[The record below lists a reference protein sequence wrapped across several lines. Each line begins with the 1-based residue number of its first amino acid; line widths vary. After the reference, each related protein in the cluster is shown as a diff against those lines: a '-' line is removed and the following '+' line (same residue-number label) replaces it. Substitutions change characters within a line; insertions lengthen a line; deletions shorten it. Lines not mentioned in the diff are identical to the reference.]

1 MIDCCLE
8 LCNIWLAVDFI
19 LCVLLFIYCFLIY
32 RAEEK
37 VLALSN
43 EIKDIQDLKSQ
54 ITDDKLQSLQKQKS
68 LESALAKKTS
78 E

>member
-1 MIDCCLE
+1 M
-8 LCNIWLAVDFI
+8 
-19 LCVLLFIYCFLIY
+19 YCFLIY

-54 ITDDKLQSLQKQKS
+54 ITDDKLQSLQKQNS
-68 LESALAKKTS
+68 LESAVAKKTS

>member
-8 LCNIWLAVDFI
+8 LCNIWLAVDFNF
-19 LCVLLFIYCFLIY
+19 CVLLFIYCFLIY